1 MSTPTLNAPIGGES
15 NYTNKIAPVGM
26 HLARIYQIIDL
37 GTTEQTGQFGGKKR
51 KVQILFELPLE
62 TAVFDQEKGEQ
73 PFYAR
78 NMYTLSMHEK
88 STLRKDVHSMLGKQ
102 LTDDEAKSFNIF
114 NLLGKECMVNIIHKQ
129 SGDKTYA
136 NIQTITPVPKGMV
149 CPPAV
154 NPSLVFSTQ
163 QPDMEVFRKL
173 PDFVQ
178 DKIKLSDEFIAYMNA
193 EMTAKYPT
201 NKPEPI
207 PLPTFVFEKNV
218 NASDFDWMQGDSED
232 PTKLPF

>member
-1 MSTPTLNAPIGGES
+1 MLPTLNAPVGGES

-62 TAVFDQEKGEQ
+62 TAVFDPNKGEQ

-88 STLRKDVHSMLGKQ
+88 STLRKDVHSIEGRT
-102 LTDDEAKSFNIF
+102 LTEAEAKSFNIF
-114 NLLGKECMVNIIHKQ
+114 NLLGRECMVNIIHKQ
-129 SGDKTYA
+129 NGDKTYA

-154 NPSLVFSTQ
+154 NPPLVFSTQ
-163 QPDMEVFRKL
+163 QPDMDVFRSI

-193 EMTAKYPT
+193 EMNSKYP
-201 NKPEPI
+201 KIEA
-207 PLPTFVFEKNV
+207 LPTFTIEKIV
-218 NASDFDWMQGDSED
+218 ELDWMQGDSED
-232 PTKLPF
+232 PSKLPF

>member
-1 MSTPTLNAPIGGES
+1 
-15 NYTNKIAPVGM
+15 M

-62 TAVFDQEKGEQ
+62 TAVFDPEKGEQ

-102 LTDDEAKSFNIF
+102 LTDAEAKTFNIF
-114 NLLGKECMVNIIHKQ
+114 NLIGRECMVNIIHRP
-129 SGDKTYA
+129 SGDKVYA

-154 NPSLVFSTQ
+154 NPPLVFSTQ
-163 QPDMEVFRKL
+163 QPDMVVFRSL
-173 PDFVQ
+173 PEFVQ

-193 EMTAKYPT
+193 EMSAKYP
-201 NKPEPI
+201 KIEA
-207 PLPTFVFEKNV
+207 LPTFSIDNTP
-218 NASDFDWMQGDSED
+218 NDLPFDWMGGDSED
-232 PTKLPF
+232 PSRTPF

>member
-1 MSTPTLNAPIGGES
+1 MLPTLNAPIGGNS
-15 NYTNKIAPVGM
+15 NYSNKIAPVGM

-62 TAVFDQEKGEQ
+62 TAVFDPEKGEQ
-73 PFYAR
+73 PYYSR

-102 LTDDEAKSFNIF
+102 LTDAEAKTFNIF
-114 NLLGKECMVNIIHKQ
+114 NLIGRECMVNIIHRP
-129 SGDKTYA
+129 SGDKVYA

-154 NPSLVFSTQ
+154 NPPLVFSTQ
-163 QPDMEVFRKL
+163 QPDMVVFRSL
-173 PDFVQ
+173 PEFVQ

-193 EMTAKYPT
+193 EMSAKYP
-201 NKPEPI
+201 KIEA
-207 PLPTFVFEKNV
+207 LPTFSIDNTP
-218 NASDFDWMQGDSED
+218 NDLPFDWMGGDSED
-232 PTKLPF
+232 PSRTPF

>member
-1 MSTPTLNAPIGGES
+1 MLPTLNAPIGGES
-15 NYTNKIAPVGM
+15 NYTNKIAPQGM

-37 GTTEQTGQFGGKKR
+37 GTTEQGGQFAGKKR

-62 TAVFDQEKGEQ
+62 TAIFDTQKGEQ

-102 LTDDEAKSFNIF
+102 LNDDEAKSFNIF

-136 NIQTITPVPKGMV
+136 NIQTITPVPKGMI

-163 QPDMEVFRKL
+163 QPDMEAFRKL
-173 PDFVQ
+173 PEFVQ
-178 DKIKLSDEFIAYMNA
+178 DKIKQSDEFIAYMNA
-193 EMTAKYPT
+193 QMEANYP
-201 NKPEPI
+201 PI
-207 PLPTFVFEKNV
+207 QPLPTFVFEKNV
-218 NASDFDWMQGDSED
+218 NPSDFDWMQGDSED
-232 PTKLPF
+232 PSKLPF

>member
-1 MSTPTLNAPIGGES
+1 MLPTLNAPIGGDS
-15 NYTNKIAPVGM
+15 NYSNKIAPVGM

-62 TAVFDQEKGEQ
+62 TAVFDPEKGEQ
-73 PFYAR
+73 PYYAR

-88 STLRKDVHSMLGKQ
+88 STLRKDVHSMMGKQ
-102 LTDDEAKSFNIF
+102 LTDAEAKSFNIF

-129 SGDKTYA
+129 SGDKTFA

-149 CPPAV
+149 CPPAI
-154 NPSLVFSTQ
+154 NPPLVFSTQ
-163 QPDMEVFRKL
+163 QPDMDVFRSL
-173 PDFVQ
+173 PEFVQ

-193 EMTAKYPT
+193 EMSAKYP
-201 NKPEPI
+201 KIEA
-207 PLPTFVFEKNV
+207 LPTFTIEKGV
-218 NASDFDWMQGDSED
+218 ELDWMQGDSED
-232 PTKLPF
+232 PSKLPF

>member
-1 MSTPTLNAPIGGES
+1 MLPTLNAPIGGDS

-51 KVQILFELPLE
+51 KVQVLFELPLE
-62 TAVFDQEKGEQ
+62 TAVFDPEKGEQ

-88 STLRKDVHSMLGKQ
+88 STLRKDVHSIEGKT
-102 LTDDEAKSFNIF
+102 LTEDEAKKYNVFSLI
-114 NLLGKECMVNIIHKQ
+114 GRECMVNIIHKQ
-129 SGDKTYA
+129 SGEKTFA
-136 NIQTITPVPKGMV
+136 NIQTITPLPKGMV

-154 NPSLVFSTQ
+154 NPPLVFSTQ
-163 QPDMEVFRKL
+163 QPDMVVFRTL
-173 PDFVQ
+173 PEFVQ

-193 EMTAKYPT
+193 EMTANYPA
-201 NKPEPI
+201 NKPAPT
-207 PLPTFVFEKNV
+207 PLPTFSIDNTP
-218 NASDFDWMQGDSED
+218 NDLPFDWMGGDAED
-232 PTKLPF
+232 PSRTPF

>member
-1 MSTPTLNAPIGGES
+1 MLPTLNAPVGGES
-15 NYTNKIAPVGM
+15 NYSNKIAPVGM

-62 TAVFDQEKGEQ
+62 TAVFDPEKGEQ
-73 PFYAR
+73 PYYAR

-88 STLRKDVHSMLGKQ
+88 STLRKDVHSMMGKQ
-102 LTDDEAKSFNIF
+102 LTDAEAKTFNIF
-114 NLLGKECMVNIIHKQ
+114 NLIGRECMVNIIHRP
-129 SGDKTYA
+129 SGDKVYA

-154 NPSLVFSTQ
+154 NPPLVFSTQ
-163 QPDMEVFRKL
+163 QPDMVVFRSL
-173 PDFVQ
+173 PEFVQ

-193 EMTAKYPT
+193 EMTAKYP
-201 NKPEPI
+201 KIEA
-207 PLPTFVFEKNV
+207 LPTFTIEKPV
-218 NASDFDWMQGDSED
+218 NPSDFDWMQGDQED

>member
-1 MSTPTLNAPIGGES
+1 MLPTLNAPIGGDS
-15 NYTNKIAPVGM
+15 NYSNKIAPVGM

-62 TAVFDQEKGEQ
+62 TAVFDPEKGEQ
-73 PFYAR
+73 PYYAR

-102 LTDDEAKSFNIF
+102 LTDNEAKTFNIF
-114 NLLGKECMVNIIHKQ
+114 NLIGRECMVNIIHRP

-154 NPSLVFSTQ
+154 NPPLVFSTQ
-163 QPDMEVFRKL
+163 QPDMDVFRSL
-173 PDFVQ
+173 PEFVQ

-193 EMTAKYPT
+193 EMSAKYP
-201 NKPEPI
+201 KIEA
-207 PLPTFVFEKNV
+207 LPTFTIEKGV
-218 NASDFDWMQGDSED
+218 ELDWMQGDSED
-232 PTKLPF
+232 PSKLPF

>member
-1 MSTPTLNAPIGGES
+1 MLPTLNAPIGGDS
-15 NYTNKIAPVGM
+15 NYSNKIAPVGM

-62 TAVFDQEKGEQ
+62 TAVFDPEKGEQ
-73 PFYAR
+73 PYYAR

-102 LTDDEAKSFNIF
+102 LTDAEAKTFNIF
-114 NLLGKECMVNIIHKQ
+114 NLIGRECMVNIIHRP

-154 NPSLVFSTQ
+154 NPPLVFSTQ
-163 QPDMEVFRKL
+163 QPDMEIFRKL
-173 PDFVQ
+173 PEFVQ

-193 EMTAKYPT
+193 EMSANYP
-201 NKPEPI
+201 KI
-207 PLPTFVFEKNV
+207 QALPTFTIEKNV
-218 NASDFDWMQGDSED
+218 NPSDFDWMQGDQED
-232 PTKLPF
+232 PSKLPF

>member
-1 MSTPTLNAPIGGES
+1 MLPTLNAPIGGES

-51 KVQILFELPLE
+51 KVQVLLELPLE
-62 TAVFDQEKGEQ
+62 TAIFDPNKGEQ
-73 PFYAR
+73 PYYVR
-78 NMYTLSMHEK
+78 GMYTLSMHEK
-88 STLRKDVHSMLGKQ
+88 STLRKDVQSMLGKT
-102 LTDDEAKSFNIF
+102 LTDEEAKKFNIF
-114 NLLGKECMVNIIHKQ
+114 TLIGKECMVNVIHRH

-136 NIQTITPVPKGMV
+136 NVQTITPLPKGMV

-154 NPSLVFSTQ
+154 NPAVVFSTQ
-163 QPDMEVFRKL
+163 QPDMDVFRSL

-193 EMTAKYPT
+193 EMSAKYP
-201 NKPEPI
+201 KIEA
-207 PLPTFVFEKNV
+207 LPTFTIEKGV
-218 NASDFDWMQGDSED
+218 NPSDFDWMQGDSED
-232 PTKLPF
+232 PSKLPF

>member
-1 MSTPTLNAPIGGES
+1 MLPTLNAPVGGES

-37 GTTEQTGQFGGKKR
+37 GTTEQTGQFAGRKR
-51 KVQILFELPLE
+51 KVQVLFELPLE
-62 TAVFDQEKGEQ
+62 TAIFDPEKGEQ

-88 STLRKDVHSMLGKQ
+88 STLRKDVHSMLGKT
-102 LTDDEAKSFNIF
+102 LTEDEAKTFNIF
-114 NLLGKECMVNIIHKQ
+114 NLCGRECMVNIIHKQ

-136 NIQTITPVPKGMV
+136 NIQNITPVPKGML

-154 NPSLVFSTQ
+154 LVFSTQ
-163 QPDMEVFRKL
+163 QPDMVVFRTL
-173 PDFVQ
+173 PEFVQ

-193 EMTAKYPT
+193 EMSANYPA
-201 NKPEPI
+201 NKPSPI
-207 PLPTFVFEKNV
+207 PLPTFTIEKPANP
-218 NASDFDWMQGDSED
+218 SDLDWMGGFAED
-232 PTKLPF
+232 PSKLPF

>member
-1 MSTPTLNAPIGGES
+1 MLPTLNAPIGGDS
-15 NYTNKIAPVGM
+15 NYSNKIAPVGM

-62 TAVFDQEKGEQ
+62 TAVFDPEKGEQ

-102 LTDDEAKSFNIF
+102 LTDAEAKTFNIF
-114 NLLGKECMVNIIHKQ
+114 NLIGRECMVNIIHRP
-129 SGDKTYA
+129 SGDKVYA

-154 NPSLVFSTQ
+154 NPPLVFSTQ
-163 QPDMEVFRKL
+163 QPDMEIFRKL
-173 PDFVQ
+173 PEFVQ

-193 EMTAKYPT
+193 EMSAKYP
-201 NKPEPI
+201 KIEA
-207 PLPTFVFEKNV
+207 LPTFTIEKGV
-218 NASDFDWMQGDSED
+218 ELDWMQGDSED
-232 PTKLPF
+232 PSKLPF